1 MNYKMANNPYSL
13 EKITEIEYLSKISA
27 IPKIPKSVLTD
38 IIEQVKTNLKKDFL
52 TVYET
57 DIIISVLNDEYPEQI
72 SEQAYFTF
80 DKNKEKNIKIIN
92 VIKQKITIV

>member
-1 MNYKMANNPYSL
+1 MASNPYSL
-13 EKITEIEYLSKISA
+13 EKITEIEYLTKISN

-38 IIEQVKTNLKKDFL
+38 IIDQVKIILKKNFL

-57 DIIISVLNDEYPEQI
+57 DIIISILNDEYPLQI

-80 DKNKEKNIKIIN
+80 DKNKEKNIKIMDA
-92 VIKQKITIV
+92 IKQKITIV